1 MTNND
6 ERNRIIVRMEKDK
19 RKKMVTGVLHIL
31 CFWLSDHLHKY
42 RLQSSPPFQNVSSV
56 SWKLCCLVDFE
67 GNMFWL
73 ACDERKWETC
83 PMKVKCWNWSNTWHV
98 VCDIIINSLLII
110 IIGIGIKSNR
120 LGLNQPYYEA
130 PSFWILRII

>member
-1 MTNND
+1 MTNDD
-6 ERNRIIVRMEKDK
+6 ERNRIIVRMEKNE
-19 RKKMVTGVLHIL
+19 KKENGNECIAH
-31 CFWLSDHLHKY
+31 FRLSDHLHKN
-42 RLQSSPPFQNVSSV
+42 RLQSSPPFQNVSFV
-56 SWKLCCLVDFE
+56 SWKSCRLVDFE

-110 IIGIGIKSNR
+110 VIGIGIKSNR
-120 LGLNQPYYEA
+120 LGSNQPYYEA